1 MIRFLARIPRFAVL
15 ALIFVRELTMSS
27 LIVARDVL
35 RPGHRYRS
43 AIVAV
48 PLDLRDDLQIA
59 TLANLITLTPG
70 TTSLL
75 VSEDREILYVHAM
88 DCPSPD
94 ALIASIK
101 DGFETKIMETFR

>member
-1 MIRFLARIPRFAVL
+1 MIKLLVRLPRLAAL
-15 ALIFVRELTMSS
+15 ALIFVRELAMSS
-27 LIVARDVL
+27 FTVARDVL

-43 AIVAV
+43 AIVGV
-48 PLDLRDDLQIA
+48 PLDLRDDIQIA

-75 VSEDREILYVHAM
+75 VSANREVLYVHAM

-94 ALIASIK
+94 DLIASIK
-101 DGFETKIMETFR
+101 EGFETKVRETFR